1 MLIPLLA
8 MDLQEKKIKLTS
20 EQNIKVVA
28 RLNVTIAQGAR
39 KTTKFDYNK
48 DADRFVCPAGHIA
61 IRKAV
66 QGKKMLVRIK

>member
-1 MLIPLLA
+1 MELTGKENL
-8 MDLQEKKIKLTS
+8 KLTS
-20 EQNIKVVA
+20 EKNIKVVA

-39 KTTKFDYNK
+39 KTTINLITIR

-66 QGKKMLVRIK
+66 QGKKKCW